1 MKPFHIMAK
10 PIGPIC
16 NLDCT
21 YCYYLEKENLYAG
34 SGRDFRMADDVLET
48 YIRQYIQSQPAQ
60 HVSFAWQGGEP
71 TLLGIPFFERVV
83 ELQNKHAAGKTI
95 DNAFQTNGTLLND
108 EWVART
114 TARGTADCRG
124 MRGVGGPA
132 GLEAGL
138 IQQCDSPIFFKQGA

>member
-34 SGRDFRMADDVLET
+34 SGREFRMADDVLET
-48 YIRQYIQSQPAQ
+48 YIRQYIQSQPVQ
-60 HVSFAWQGGEP
+60 QVSFAWQGGEP

-83 ELQNKHAAGKTI
+83 ELQKKHAAGKTI

-108 EWVART
+108 EWGEFLARSKFLF
-114 TARGTADCRG
+114 GLSVD
-124 MRGVGGPA
+124 GP
-132 GLEAGL
+132 
-138 IQQCDSPIFFKQGA
+138 